1 MRRDAFAKA
10 GVLASERLRGVD
22 LRHLRLY
29 AGWAV
34 AVAILVAYLALA
46 AQVTQ
51 VSYEL
56 ARLQNQQ
63 AALQAEQGQLRLR
76 EADLHTPAQV
86 EQDAQAAGLQ
96 RQAPRGYATYQ
107 GTGVDLAAPI
117 GQPAPVDRPLWQD
130 AVASLLGAVGGSR
143 DVLAGDR

>member
-10 GVLASERLRGVD
+10 TVLAGERLKGVD

-34 AVAILVAYLALA
+34 AVAILVTYLALT

-51 VSYEL
+51 ASYEL

-86 EQDAQAAGLQ
+86 EQDARAAGLQ
-96 RQAPRGYATYQ
+96 RQAPRGFATYQ
-107 GTGVDLAAPI
+107 ATGVDLAAPI
-117 GQPAPVDRPLWQD
+117 GQPATVDRPLWQD
-130 AVASLLGAVGGSR
+130 AVASLLGAVGGTR